1 MSGMK
6 RRFTEIQV
14 GVLTLAAIVVLVIG
28 ILWFKNIDLS
38 QGTALYLADF
48 PQVEGLRTGDRV
60 QVRGIRMGEVGA
72 FEMLADAVRVELL
85 LDASVKLCEDAVV
98 TLGEKGIVGEVVI
111 EISPGQ
117 GVPVEEGYI
126 FQGRTAGTI
135 AAMTDAAGDALAEM
149 RQLTGKVT
157 ELIDEI
163 KTQGK
168 VVETLAQANET
179 LVKVDDMVAQ
189 NHVEVRVILDNLVA
203 ATGDLK
209 DLLAAGTIEDA
220 LERTAITMDTADSL
234 LVSLNRSAV
243 RLERILINL
252 EEGQGSAGMLLNDP
266 ALYARTDSTLTSV
279 KRLLDEMR
287 RNPKKYF
294 KLNVLDF

>member
-6 RRFTEIQV
+6 RRFSEVQV
-14 GVLTLAAIVVLVIG
+14 GVLTMAAILVLVVG

-38 QGTALYLADF
+38 QGTAIYLADF
-48 PQVEGLRTGDRV
+48 PQVEGLQPGDRV
-60 QVRGIRMGEVGA
+60 QVRGIRMGEVGD
-72 FEMLADAVRVELL
+72 FEMLPDAVRVELL

-117 GVPVEEGYI
+117 GVPVEEGHV

-135 AAMTDAAGDALAEM
+135 ASMTDAADDALAEM

-179 LVKVDDMVAQ
+179 LVKVDDMVEQ
-189 NHVEVRVILDNLVA
+189 NHGEVQVILNNLVA
-203 ATGDLK
+203 ATEDLK
-209 DLLAAGTIEDA
+209 GLLASGTIDST
-220 LERTAITMDTADSL
+220 LNRTSLTMASADSML
-234 LVSLNRSAV
+234 ISLNRSAV
-243 RLERILINL
+243 RLERILTNL
-252 EEGQGSAGMLLNDP
+252 EEGRGSAGMLLNDP
-266 ALYARTDSTLTSV
+266 ALYARTDSTLTSL
-279 KRLLDEMR
+279 KRLMDEMR

-294 KLNVLDF
+294 KLNVMDF

>member
-1 MSGMK
+1 MK
-6 RRFTEIQV
+6 RRFSEVQV
-14 GVLTLAAIVVLVIG
+14 GVLTMAAILVLVVG

-38 QGTALYLADF
+38 QGTAIYLADF
-48 PQVEGLRTGDRV
+48 PQVEGLQPGDRV
-60 QVRGIRMGEVGA
+60 QVRGIRMGEVGD
-72 FEMLADAVRVELL
+72 FEMLPDAVRVELL

-117 GVPVEEGYI
+117 GVPVEEGHV

-135 AAMTDAAGDALAEM
+135 ASMTDAADDALAEM

-179 LVKVDDMVAQ
+179 LVKVDDMVEQ
-189 NHVEVRVILDNLVA
+189 NHGEVQVILNNLVA
-203 ATGDLK
+203 ATEDLK
-209 DLLAAGTIEDA
+209 GLLASGTIDST
-220 LERTAITMDTADSL
+220 LNRTSLTMASADSML
-234 LVSLNRSAV
+234 ISLNRSAV
-243 RLERILINL
+243 RLERILTNL
-252 EEGQGSAGMLLNDP
+252 EEGRGSAGMLLNDP
-266 ALYARTDSTLTSV
+266 ALYARTDSTLTSL
-279 KRLLDEMR
+279 KRLMDEMR

-294 KLNVLDF
+294 KLNVMDF